1 MGPMGAAR
9 QAAVPWPGS
18 ELNPAV
24 WTHWLDGMFFNPHSS
39 LTLGPAFADSPEV
52 TPIQRSNSVIKRGF
66 NQKMKPGKFVSK
78 FLACAASLYAA
89 TTLAQP
95 VIKVAAGYNHTL
107 FLKGDGSLWAMG
119 QNSSGQL
126 GDGTNS
132 NTNRPELIVPS
143 GVTAIA
149 AGGYHSL
156 FLKSDGSLWAM
167 GANDIGQLGD
177 GTNNNTNRPEQ
188 IVAGGVVAITGGES
202 HTLFLKSDGSL
213 WAMGAN
219 EYGQL
224 GDGTHGDNPY
234 YGTNVPE
241 QIVAGNVTAIAAG
254 YWHSLFLK
262 SDGSLWGM
270 GYNGDG
276 ELGDGT
282 YNEQDTPELLVASNV
297 TAIAAGAAH
306 SLFVK
311 TDGSLWATGWNQYG
325 QLGDGTYGGHY
336 PFTTNLPEQVVSSD
350 VTAIVA
356 GDWHSLFLKNDGSL
370 WAMGYNGYGELG
382 DGTYNNTNRPEK
394 IVAGGV
400 VAIAGFDHSMF
411 VRNDGSLWGMGYN
424 YDGEV
429 GDGTYGTSPYYGTNQ
444 PEQIVAGPAGYN
456 RITIQLLGTGN
467 VRLSFVGMPASQYAL
482 DRSLS
487 LAPANW
493 VPQGTNTTDAS
504 GLLGFTNAPAV
515 ITDNFWRMRLVP

>member
-1 MGPMGAAR
+1 MN
-9 QAAVPWPGS
+9 S
-18 ELNPAV
+18 K
-24 WTHWLDGMFFNPHSS
+24 DFIS
-39 LTLGPAFADSPEV
+39 TL
-52 TPIQRSNSVIKRGF
+52 I
-66 NQKMKPGKFVSK
+66 
-78 FLACAASLYAA
+78 ACAAILHTA
-89 TTLAQP
+89 TTEAQP

-119 QNSSGQL
+119 YNASGQL

-132 NTNRPELIVPS
+132 NTNRAEQIVSS

-156 FLKSDGSLWAM
+156 FLKSDGSLWGM
-167 GANDIGQLGD
+167 GANDVGQLGD
-177 GTNNNTNRPEQ
+177 GTYNNTNRPEQ
-188 IVAGGVVAITGGES
+188 IVPGGVVAIAGGES

-224 GDGTHGDNPY
+224 GDGTQGNNPY

-241 QIVAGNVTAIAAG
+241 QIVAGNVTAIAGG

-282 YNEQDTPELLVASNV
+282 YNNVVSPELLVASNV
-297 TAIAAGAAH
+297 IAIAAGAAH
-306 SLFVK
+306 SLFVRG
-311 TDGSLWATGWNQYG
+311 DGSLWATGWNQYG
-325 QLGDGTYGGHY
+325 QLGDGTYGGAY
-336 PFTTNLPEQVVSSD
+336 PFTTNIPQQVVPNG

-356 GDWHSLFLKNDGSL
+356 GDWHSLFLKSDGSL

-382 DGTYNNTNRPEK
+382 DGTYNTTNQPEK

-400 VAIAGFDHSMF
+400 LALAGFDHSMF
-411 VRNDGSLWGMGYN
+411 VKNDGSLWGMGFN

-429 GDGTYGTSPYYGTNQ
+429 GDGTYGVSPYYGTNQ
-444 PEQIVAGPAGYN
+444 PEKIVSGPQGYN
-456 RITIQLLGTGN
+456 RITLQLLDTGN
-467 VRLSFVGMPASQYAL
+467 VRLSFVGTPAAPYAL
-482 DRSLS
+482 DRSFS
-487 LAPANW
+487 LAPPIW
-493 VPQGTNTTDAS
+493 VPQSTNTTDAN
-504 GLLGFTNAPAV
+504 GALVLTNAPAA
-515 ITDNFWRMRLVP
+515 INNFWRMRLVR